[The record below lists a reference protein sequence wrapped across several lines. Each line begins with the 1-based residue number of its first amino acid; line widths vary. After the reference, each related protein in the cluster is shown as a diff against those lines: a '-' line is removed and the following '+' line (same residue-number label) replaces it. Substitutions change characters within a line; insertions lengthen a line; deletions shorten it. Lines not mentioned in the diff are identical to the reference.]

1 MRERLQVGTE
11 TRSTQRILPSLRPL
25 LNKHHGDGNFSIT
38 MTVRANVLRTRRRIS
53 GIFIPKHCCIC
64 INNDLYGHKFPE
76 SMMLAYFICHL
87 VGVSSC
93 CTNPILYGFLNPNF
107 SNVFL
112 QFYHRLWVRIK
123 ISRQLVNLQFLPFI
137 SNLERCVSISLII

>member
-11 TRSTQRILPSLRPL
+11 TRSTRRILPSLRPL
-25 LNKHHGDGNFSIT
+25 LNNHHGDGNFSIT

-107 SNVFL
+107 SKVFL

-123 ISRQLVNLQFLPFI
+123 ISGPTSELRSTMHLGNV
-137 SNLERCVSISLII
+137 